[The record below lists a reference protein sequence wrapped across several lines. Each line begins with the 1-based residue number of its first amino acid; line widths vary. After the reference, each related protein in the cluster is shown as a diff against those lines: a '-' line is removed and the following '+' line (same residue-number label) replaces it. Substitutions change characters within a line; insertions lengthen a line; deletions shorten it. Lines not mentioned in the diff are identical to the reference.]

1 MSTRSSVRALRRG
14 FFAGLPFIV
23 VIGPFGLL
31 FGVLADQ
38 AGLDIVQT
46 LSMTT
51 LVIAGASQFT
61 ALALMQDHAPTL
73 IVIAAALAVNLRLAL
88 YSASIAP
95 HIGAAP
101 LRMRALAAFVLVD
114 QTFAISVQ
122 EFERRPTMTLEEKL
136 GYFFGTA
143 LAICVPWVVL
153 SGVGMLVGR
162 SIPPEYA
169 LDFAVP
175 LTFIA
180 MIAPQLRSLPHIVAA
195 FTSVVIALLLAWMPW
210 STGVLVA
217 ALAAMAAGAETERR
231 LALHRSRADAGGL
244 GA

>member
-1 MSTRSSVRALRRG
+1 MSTRSSTRALRRG
-14 FFAGLPFIV
+14 FLAGLPFIL

-101 LRMRALAAFVLVD
+101 LRIRALAAFVLVD
-114 QTFAISVQ
+114 QTFALAVQ
-122 EFERRPTMTLEEKL
+122 EYERRPDMTLDEKL
-136 GYFFGTA
+136 GYFFGSA
-143 LAICVPWVVL
+143 LAICTPWVAL

-180 MIAPQLRSLPHIVAA
+180 LVAPQLRSLPHVAAA
-195 FTSVVIALLLAWMPW
+195 FTSVVVALALAWMPW

-217 ALAAMAAGAETERR
+217 GLAAMAAGAETERR
-231 LALHRSRADAGGL
+231 LTLRRSRAEAG
-244 GA
+244 A